1 MKKERIVLNCIT
13 FLVYAILLT
22 GCNNNQNIAKGTT
35 TTAMSSK
42 EITDASSTDTAEPET
57 TTGPV
62 YDKVDA
68 PRKGTELLTDRALT
82 AVDLSGN
89 TGGEINVTA
98 DNAKGVYLSWRY
110 MPGDNE
116 NTRFTLYKNGIIL
129 EDNLIKTN
137 YTDESGKYGDV
148 YKVVAN
154 NDAHLGLNSLDTQVW
169 ANYYQEFT
177 LNTPKPQLLPDGTT
191 VEFSASDM
199 SVADLDNDGQYEL
212 VVKWWP
218 DNAKDNSQTGYTGYT
233 YIDGYDVNFA
243 TGETIQLWRIDLGPN
258 IRSGAHYTQ
267 CMVWDMDGDG
277 IAEVACKT
285 ADGSTTYKA
294 VNGELI
300 ETGYVGACN
309 SDAIPSYE
317 VISEY
322 DYRTTSGKSTG
333 YILDGPEYLTIFR
346 GDTGEI
352 IDTTDYWPERGN
364 VSNWGDSYGNRV
376 DRFLACVAYLDGE
389 NPSMVFCRGYY
400 TRVTMGAYRLIDGQ
414 LKQIWTFDS
423 YTDGNREYSN
433 QGNHGISVAD
443 ADGDGRDEIIY
454 GSLVMDDD
462 GTPLYSNALGHGDA
476 MQVGDLLPSR
486 PGLESLNVY
495 ETKTVKYQFT
505 LRDLATGE
513 ILFGL
518 QPKIDNGRGLCADID
533 PRYEGEELWSNADK
547 NIYSA
552 TSTFD
557 NAVITSEGKIP
568 SKNFAI
574 YWDGDLLRELQDY
587 KKYTLSDGTEQK
599 RCNVTKWDYENAK
612 QITLLETS
620 ECIAMVATNEKM
632 GIVADITGDWREEI
646 ISRHPDKRDKIRI
659 YMSTIPTEYNVKCLM
674 SDEMY
679 RLGTVWQNVAYNQPA
694 HLSYALTDGL
704 KTAALTINEVGDNSI
719 EISFSEASDGKYGH
733 ETEGYELFRKKESG
747 SFEKIATLDTTIRCY
762 TDTSL
767 SPETLYEYKVAAIV
781 DGKTSFYSLPVSVKT
796 APASSQKANTIM
808 P

>member
-1 MKKERIVLNCIT
+1 MKKRYG
-13 FLVYAILLT
+13 LVCAMMVAAAASMFFA
-22 GCNNNQNIAKGTT
+22 GCNKSDISDETT
-35 TTAMSSK
+35 TTGIEKMTTTVES
-42 EITDASSTDTAEPET
+42 ETTTEVVEPET
-57 TTGPV
+57 TLGPV
-62 YDKVDA
+62 YDEVEA
-68 PRKGTELLTDRALT
+68 PRAGTEILTDRALT
-82 AVDLSGN
+82 AVDLAGSI
-89 TGGEINVTA
+89 GGEVNVTA
-98 DNAKGVYLSWRY
+98 DDAKGVYLSWRY
-110 MPGDNE
+110 MSADNE
-116 NTRFTLYKNGIIL
+116 NTRFTLYKNGEVL
-129 EDNLIKTN
+129 EENIVKTN
-137 YTDESGKYGDV
+137 YIDLNGKYGDV

-154 NDAHLGLNSLDTQVW
+154 NDEYLGLKTIDTEVW

-177 LNTPKPQLLPDGTT
+177 LNTPAPQLLPDGTT

-218 DNAKDNSQTGYTGYT
+218 DNAKDNSQQGYTGYT

-243 TGETIQLWRIDLGPN
+243 TGEAVQLWRIDLGPN

-285 ADGSTTYKA
+285 ADGSTTYKMM
-294 VNGELI
+294 NGGLV

-309 SDAIPSYE
+309 SAAIPSYE
-317 VISEY
+317 VTNEY

-333 YILDGPEYLTIFR
+333 YILNGPEYLTIFR

-352 IDTTDYWPERGN
+352 IDTVDYWPERGN
-364 VSNWGDSYGNRV
+364 VGSWGDTYGNRV

-400 TRVTMGAYRLIDGQ
+400 TRVTMAAYRLIDGKLSQ
-414 LKQIWTFDS
+414 VWNFDS
-423 YTDGNREYSN
+423 YADGNREYSQ

-462 GTPLYSNALGHGDA
+462 GTPLYSNGLGHGDA
-476 MQVGDLLPSR
+476 MQVGDLLPGR

-495 ETKTVKYQFT
+495 ETKTAKYQFT

-547 NIYSA
+547 NVYSA
-552 TSTFD
+552 TSTFE
-557 NAVITSEGKIP
+557 NVVITSEGKVP

-587 KKYTLSDGTEQK
+587 KDYKLEDGTTQR
-599 RCNVTKWDYENAK
+599 RCNVTKWDYEK
-612 QITLLETS
+612 SRQITLLETS
-620 ECIAMVATNEKM
+620 ECIAMVATKEKM
-632 GIVADITGDWREEI
+632 GIVADVIGDWREEI
-646 ISRHPDKRDKIRI
+646 ISRHPTERDKIRI
-659 YMSTIPTEYNVKCLM
+659 YMSTIPTEYNVDCLM
-674 SDEMY
+674 SDETY

-694 HLSYALTDGL
+694 HLGYALTDGL
-704 KTAALTINEVGDNSI
+704 CTSVLTAERINDS
-719 EISFSEASDGKYGH
+719 EIKINFTKASDGRYGH
-733 ETEGYELFRKKESG
+733 EIEGYAVYRKQGLGE
-747 SFEKIATLDTTIRCY
+747 FEEIAVLGTDVLEYLDTQIKADMMY
-762 TDTSL
+762 T
-767 SPETLYEYKVAAIV
+767 YKVAAIV
-781 DGKTSFYSLPVSVKT
+781 DGKTSYYSLPVVIEPDT
-796 APASSQKANTIM
+796 AEK
-808 P
+808 